1 MSKCTWI
8 VVGSK
13 GKKNTWIIVIPLIHI
28 KLIAITCCYQKL
40 KQNYVLMCTLIFLHV
55 ASSYLGQRQSNLEK
69 FVLCMIKRWKLVI
82 ASIVDRIERRPS
94 SISKL
99 DSPHILWKLKF
110 IPHYINLEFPN
121 FEVLLLDLGQGP
133 FIDDIYA
140 SSHFARHGRNPLSI
154 FFFF

>member
-1 MSKCTWI
+1 M
-8 VVGSK
+8 
-13 GKKNTWIIVIPLIHI
+13 
-28 KLIAITCCYQKL
+28 
-40 KQNYVLMCTLIFLHV
+40 
-55 ASSYLGQRQSNLEK
+55 EK

-99 DSPHILWKLKF
+99 DSPHMLWKLKF
-110 IPHYINLEFPN
+110 IPHYINLEFRN

-140 SSHFARHGRNPLSI
+140 SSLFARHGRNPLS
-154 FFFF
+154 FFFFFWWHHKLDNVKMLPHSVLCSTFMKIIVPHFYLLSPPIPPKKVSN